1 MDIKGLKTALP
12 ICFDAN
18 VTMLIHGPHG
28 IGKSQGVRQAI
39 EGQNLGK
46 VFDFRLGQ
54 MADTGDIIGLLDVEE
69 SKEYC
74 TFKIPQR
81 VFEVKEY
88 CENNPDKYGVLF
100 FDEMN
105 RTTKD
110 ILQAIF
116 QIVLDYELN
125 GLKFPKN
132 MKAVCAINP
141 ATDDYN
147 VLDFDDKAFADR
159 FCHVKFEPSVKDWLE
174 YASKQNV
181 DASITGFIGE
191 HNEMLK
197 KDCQDYDLPV
207 EPSPR
212 SWFMIDDIKRL
223 SKGNKAI
230 FQELLMGIVGNEA
243 AAMYLDYC
251 SNFHEAIKG
260 IEILDDYKK
269 HKKKVKQFSNVN
281 SDRSDILK
289 NICDQIK
296 LEIEKVEKLPA
307 KWEKNLADFLCDIPK
322 DIAHGVIQEFFEI
335 PSFTCT
341 ESDEEYGLSGTESKA
356 GKKLVKHF
364 ENSTVKTESKTEEK
378 KESEDL
384 SDDIPF

>member
-1 MDIKGLKTALP
+1 MDIKKLKEALP
-12 ICFDAN
+12 VCFGAN
-18 VTMLIHGPHG
+18 VTMLLVGPHG
-28 IGKSQGVRQAI
+28 IGKSQGVRQAV
-39 EGQNLGK
+39 EGQGIGK

-54 MADTGDIIGLLDVEE
+54 MADTGDIIGLLDVQ
-69 SKEYC
+69 SDKEFC
-74 TFKIPQR
+74 EFKIPQR
-81 VFEVKEY
+81 IHEVIQY
-88 CENNPDKYGVLF
+88 CENNPKKYGVLF

-116 QIVLDYELN
+116 QIVLDHELN

-159 FCHVKFEPSVKDWLE
+159 FCHVKFEPSVTDWLE
-174 YASKQNV
+174 YARSSDV
-181 DASITGFIGE
+181 DPSITGFIGE
-191 HNEMLK
+191 HNNMLK
-197 KDCQDYDLPV
+197 VDHKNFDLPV

-212 SWFMIDDIKRL
+212 SWFMVDRIKKL
-223 SKGNKAI
+223 SNNHGI

-251 SNFHEAIKG
+251 NTFEDAIKG

-269 HKKKVKQFSNVN
+269 HRKKIQKFS
-281 SDRSDILK
+281 SSEHDRTDMLK

-296 LEIEKVEKLPA
+296 DEMTKVEKLST
-307 KWEKNLADFLCDIPK
+307 KWENNLADFLCDIPK
-322 DIAHGVIQEFFEI
+322 DLGSGVVNNLFEVG
-335 PSFTCT
+335 SFLCT
-341 ESDEEYGLSGTESKA
+341 EGDEDEGMSGEKTKA
-356 GKKLVKHF
+356 SKKLIKHF
-364 ENSTVKTESKTEEK
+364 EGWSKEENQEESEK
-378 KESEDL
+378 KQQDFTE
-384 SDDIPF
+384 DDIPF